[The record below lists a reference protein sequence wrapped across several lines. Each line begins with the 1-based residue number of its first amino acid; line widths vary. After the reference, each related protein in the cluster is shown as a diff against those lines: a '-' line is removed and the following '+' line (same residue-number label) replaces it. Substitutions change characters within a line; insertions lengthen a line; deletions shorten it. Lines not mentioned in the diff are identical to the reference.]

1 MTLAVVFRPEAQID
15 LLETLDWYE
24 DQRPGLGEGFSAAL
38 DEAVGRIQSMP
49 QMYALVFRDVR
60 RTKLRTF
67 PYLIY
72 YRLRFDRLEVLA
84 VLHGSRDPRLWQER
98 VN

>member
-15 LLETLDWYE
+15 LFETFDWYE
-24 DQRPGLGEGFSAAL
+24 GQRPGLGEGFSTAL

-49 QMYALVFRDVR
+49 QMYAMVFRDVR

-72 YRLRFDRLEVLA
+72 YRLLDRVEVIA